1 VVPKDELEIDKEGA
15 SINASMASER
25 PELGDEFA

>member
-1 VVPKDELEIDKEGA
+1 VLPKDELEVDKEGA
-15 SINASMASER
+15 SINASMASAR